1 MKKHEVKTL
10 LTLSKGAQQIYVRA
24 LETQSNGTVFLPPLA
39 IADLYKM
46 KKSKVYAAMNELVGK
61 GVLEKMPN
69 RAFYKLTDGKEKG
82 KEV

>member
-1 MKKHEVKTL
+1 M

-39 IADLYKM
+39 IAELYKM

-69 RAFYKLTDGKEKG
+69 RAFYKLKDGKEKR

>member
-1 MKKHEVKTL
+1 MKKNEVKTL
-10 LTLSKGAQQIYVRA
+10 LTLSKAAQLIYVRA

-39 IADLYKM
+39 IADLYNL

-69 RAFYKLTDGKEKG
+69 RAFYKLIDGKESG